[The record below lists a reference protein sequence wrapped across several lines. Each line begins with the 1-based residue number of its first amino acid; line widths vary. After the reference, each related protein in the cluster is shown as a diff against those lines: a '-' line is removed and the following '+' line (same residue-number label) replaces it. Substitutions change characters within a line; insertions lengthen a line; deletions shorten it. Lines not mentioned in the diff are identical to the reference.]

1 MIPEYEIIATRRMG
15 TRGRLQIPKEVR
27 DKLGVKEGD
36 LILFLEDYRGNIII
50 KKAPKIKK
58 YTVTEI

>member
-1 MIPEYEIIATRRMG
+1 MKLVDISKVSVRF
-15 TRGRLQIPKEVR
+15 QVVIPKEVR
-27 DKLGVKEGD
+27 DKLGVEEGD

-50 KKAPKIKK
+50 KKAPRIKK